1 MTWPNTSQQD
11 FEDLVFAHVTQL
23 NGLEWT
29 SKFFSLRIRMQL
41 EDGGTKFGKFKID
54 QMKVPDFRTHICFGL
69 PTVYIL
75 ANSAPPPGGEISILE
90 KWGRNKLLTQK
101 LLMQNRGILPK
112 LYCFKVNFQ

>member
-29 SKFFSLRIRMQL
+29 SKFFSLRIRTQL

-54 QMKVPDFRTHICFGL
+54 QMQMPVQLRNNC
-69 PTVYIL
+69 
-75 ANSAPPPGGEISILE
+75 PGQFSKHLTLIA
-90 KWGRNKLLTQK
+90 WGTINPIKTS
-101 LLMQNRGILPK
+101 N
-112 LYCFKVNFQ
+112 NE